1 MFTSNEI
8 HDIKFE
14 LMQRCTEIIVKDDVF
29 KTLELHP
36 KRIYDDSVLAIDSK
50 LMVHGKSTS
59 REKDDRIYK
68 INLPHSAINHRPTM
82 TDKQKQKLINNL
94 LTVNTASK
102 TINYRTIANLS
113 GNSDEDIYSK
123 MPKLKTTN
131 VSQPYVYATME
142 ANNES
147 ARMSQ
152 TRVIQ

>member
-14 LMQRCTEIIVKDDVF
+14 LMQRCTEIMVKDDVF

-36 KRIYDDSVLAIDSK
+36 KRIYDDSVLAIDSRLK
-50 LMVHGKSTS
+50 VHGKSTS
-59 REKDDRIYK
+59 QEKDDRIYK

-82 TDKQKQKLINNL
+82 TDKQKRGLINNFL
-94 LTVNTASK
+94 SVDTTSK
-102 TINYRTIANLS
+102 TINYRTVADLS
-113 GNSDEDIYSK
+113 GNSEEEIYSK

-131 VSQPYVYATME
+131 VSQPYVYATMK
-142 ANNES
+142 ANNAS

-152 TRVIQ
+152 TRVI